1 MGGRGADAC
10 HKIKMC
16 SEKKWREDS
25 LVTMLKVLQHSLK
38 VSGAIYPFVVLVP
51 EGTAEAD
58 LEPFKKNGIAV
69 RVVKI
74 LSPPASVSATEEKK
88 FHKQSYTKLSTFSLF
103 EYDKVVYLDADMVVG
118 RNLDFLFEAETPAF
132 IVQATMKFSAQ
143 KGGSEGESY

>member
-1 MGGRGADAC
+1 MFLFMWTKHGGTRADAC

-103 EYDKVVYLDADMVVG
+103 EYEKVVYLDADMVVG
-118 RNLDFLFEAETPAF
+118 RNLDFSKKLCIHRSGYIEIFC
-132 IVQATMKFSAQ
+132 
-143 KGGSEGESY
+143 